1 MRSSKRKKKSS
12 LTTNV
17 ASEKVGGLQVFTI
30 NLKTQLVRNDSME
43 GRPYKVV
50 PMVMLVEGVHAGSN
64 GPLFY
69 PKAELAKTPAV
80 WNHKPIVVYHPTMN
94 GRGISACD
102 PDVLTKNKIGVI
114 MNTTCDKMGRLK
126 AEAWIEETRADAVD
140 PRIMEAVNNQKMME
154 CSTGVFT
161 DNEYD
166 PGEFEGE
173 AYDYIARN
181 YRPDHLAVLP
191 DIKGA
196 CSMEKGAGFIRN
208 QAADVPEKA
217 VANAYAK
224 AVAELAAGKGKKK
237 PAYKKPVKN
246 EAGVDGELSYN
257 DIMGQLY
264 MRLQEVY
271 PQPQGQTPGY
281 CCPYVENLY
290 DEYFVF
296 CMGGKTFYQ
305 DYSVA
310 DNLVKLEGE
319 PSEVVRVVKYQKTD
333 GAFVGNQSQ
342 EKDSTMNKDKQIDG
356 LIANAASGWKET
368 DREFLKGLPD
378 DKLAVIVANA
388 ATVAKAAKDAADL
401 AANEAKKKADADK
414 AAADL
419 AANQAAEANKA
430 KKPMTTNEHI
440 ATLPPEVQEMVRN
453 GLEATEAEKN
463 KLITTITANAQ
474 NPFTKEE
481 LAGKSLKELRGLAQ
495 LAASAAPQEH
505 RLPNYSGMG
514 DPAINSGKSVQPA
527 LEVPTMN
534 FDRASK

>member
-1 MRSSKRKKKSS
+1 
-12 LTTNV
+12 
-17 ASEKVGGLQVFTI
+17 
-30 NLKTQLVRNDSME
+30 
-43 GRPYKVV
+43 
-50 PMVMLVEGVHAGSN
+50 
-64 GPLFY
+64 
-69 PKAELAKTPAV
+69 
-80 WNHKPIVVYHPTMN
+80 
-94 GRGISACD
+94 
-102 PDVLTKNKIGVI
+102 
-114 MNTTCDKMGRLK
+114 
-126 AEAWIEETRADAVD
+126 
-140 PRIMEAVNNQKMME
+140 
-154 CSTGVFT
+154 
-161 DNEYD
+161 
-166 PGEFEGE
+166 
-173 AYDYIARN
+173 
-181 YRPDHLAVLP
+181 
-191 DIKGA
+191 
-196 CSMEKGAGFIRN
+196 
-208 QAADVPEKA
+208 
-217 VANAYAK
+217 
-224 AVAELAAGKGKKK
+224 
-237 PAYKKPVKN
+237 
-246 EAGVDGELSYN
+246 
-257 DIMGQLY
+257 
-264 MRLQEVY
+264 
-271 PQPQGQTPGY
+271 
-281 CCPYVENLY
+281 
-290 DEYFVF
+290 
-296 CMGGKTFYQ
+296 
-305 DYSVA
+305 
-310 DNLVKLEGE
+310 
-319 PSEVVRVVKYQKTD
+319 
-333 GAFVGNQSQ
+333 
-342 EKDSTMNKDKQIDG
+342 MNKDKQIDG